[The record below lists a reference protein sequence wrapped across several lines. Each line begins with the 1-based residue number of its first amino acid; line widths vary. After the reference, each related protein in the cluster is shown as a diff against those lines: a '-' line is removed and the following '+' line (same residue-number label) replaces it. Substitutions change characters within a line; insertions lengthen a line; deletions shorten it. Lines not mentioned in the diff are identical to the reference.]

1 MSQIYANDL
10 ILGDWVMNE
19 FGEIQQVRQ
28 LKDGFAMLDY
38 NVWYEEEDL
47 KGVPLT
53 AEILEKNGFVKSR
66 NAYKYERYAG
76 DGYQTITLTNR
87 LDGLWDVKVVDYDK
101 FNDSE
106 STCEKA
112 NKFLKV
118 HELQHIIKDCD
129 IEKEIV
135 L

>member
-1 MSQIYANDL
+1 MR
-10 ILGDWVMNE
+10 GDWVQNDL
-19 FGEIQQVRQ
+19 GEIQRVRE
-28 LKDGFAMLDY
+28 LKVGTRRRT
-38 NVWYEEEDL
+38 L

-53 AEILEKNGFVKSR
+53 AEILEKNAFVK
-66 NAYKYERYAG
+66 NGDVYKYERYAG
-76 DGYQTITLTNR
+76 DGHQTITLYDR
-87 LDGLWDVKVVDYDK
+87 MDGLWDVKAVDYDK
-101 FNDSE
+101 YNDSE
-106 STCEKA
+106 STCEKT

>member
-1 MSQIYANDL
+1 MNRL
-10 ILGDWVMNE
+10 MRGDWVQNDL
-19 FGEIQQVRQ
+19 GEIQQVRE
-28 LKDGFAMLDY
+28 LKGGWAMLDY
-38 NVWYEEEDL
+38 NDWYEEKDL

-76 DGYQTITLTNR
+76 DGHQTIALYDR
-87 LDGLWDVKVVDYDK
+87 MDGLWDVKAADYDK
-101 FNDSE
+101 YNDSE
-106 STCEKA
+106 STCEKT

-118 HELQHIIKDCD
+118 HELQHILKDCE
-129 IEKEIV
+129 ITKEIN